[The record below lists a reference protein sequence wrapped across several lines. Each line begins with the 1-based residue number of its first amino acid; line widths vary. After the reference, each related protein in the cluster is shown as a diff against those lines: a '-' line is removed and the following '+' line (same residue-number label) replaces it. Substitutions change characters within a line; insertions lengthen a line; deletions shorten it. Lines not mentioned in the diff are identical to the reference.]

1 MIILVL
7 SGAINCIWHPK
18 HSQKR
23 DATGD
28 SPCCFVQMH
37 GYLES
42 TVDWTFV
49 EMDSQ
54 RLQQKDSGLF
64 MGVFDMDL
72 GPSTQSTA
80 DV

>member
-1 MIILVL
+1 
-7 SGAINCIWHPK
+7 
-18 HSQKR
+18 
-23 DATGD
+23 
-28 SPCCFVQMH
+28 MH